1 VLKQVIEAHE
11 LLDDAHVNG
20 VRVAGYLRQQGLE
33 DVSVKEC
40 QGPQG
45 HTDFIRVRVAG
56 RNTARRSKAAS
67 TIGIIGRLGG
77 IGARP
82 ERVGLVSDGDGA
94 VAALACSLKLAA
106 MAKRGDTLPGDVI
119 IATHICPSAPTVPHQ
134 PVPFMGS
141 PVSMATMNQF
151 EVDVDMEA
159 ILSIDTT
166 RGNNIANFR
175 GFAITPTVKEG
186 YILRPSPDLVRLME
200 WTTGQPARLIPITTQ
215 DITPYENG
223 LFHMNSIMQ
232 PATATTSPVVGVALT
247 AESAVPGCCTG
258 ASNEIDIEAAARYC
272 IEVAKAFTQRTCSF
286 FDAHEFERL
295 ITLYGP
301 MNHLQHSE
309 QKQGE

>member
-1 VLKQVIEAHE
+1 MLREVIA
-11 LLDDAHVNG
+11 L
-20 VRVAGYLRQQGLE
+20 
-33 DVSVKEC
+33 
-40 QGPQG
+40 
-45 HTDFIRVRVAG
+45 
-56 RNTARRSKAAS
+56 
-67 TIGIIGRLGG
+67 
-77 IGARP
+77 
-82 ERVGLVSDGDGA
+82 SDGDGA
-94 VAALACSLKLAA
+94 VAALACCLKLAA
-106 MAKRGDTLPGDVI
+106 MAKRDDTLSGDVI
-119 IATHICPSAPTVPHQ
+119 IATHICPTAPTVPHQ

-166 RGNNIANFR
+166 RGNRIANFR

-200 WTTGQPARLIPITTQ
+200 WTTGQPARIIPITTQ

-247 AESAVPGCCTG
+247 AESAVPGCSTG
-258 ASNEIDIEAAARYC
+258 ASNEIDVEAAARYC
-272 IEVAKAFTQRTCSF
+272 IEVAKAFTQGSCSF
-286 FDAHEFERL
+286 FDPHEFERL
-295 ITLYGP
+295 LRLYGA

-309 QKQGE
+309 EKQGK